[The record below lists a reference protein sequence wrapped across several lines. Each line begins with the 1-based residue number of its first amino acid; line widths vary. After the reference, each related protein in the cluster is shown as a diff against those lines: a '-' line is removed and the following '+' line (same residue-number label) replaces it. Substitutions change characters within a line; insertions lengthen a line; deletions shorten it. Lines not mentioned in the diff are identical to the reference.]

1 MFILTSLRKTTMSEL
16 TPEKVQT
23 WIKVIHKL
31 DEVNEE
37 MRLLKEELAA
47 EQVAWDAFMARK
59 AADDEE
65 RRLARAA
72 RNEELRQERIVRHRA
87 YMDKL
92 RNS

>member
-1 MFILTSLRKTTMSEL
+1 MSEL

-31 DEVNEE
+31 DEVNEN
-37 MRLLKEELAA
+37 MRLLKEEMTV
-47 EQVAWDAFMARK
+47 EQVAWDAFKARK

>member
-1 MFILTSLRKTTMSEL
+1 MSEL

-31 DEVNEE
+31 DEVNEN

-47 EQVAWDAFMARK
+47 EQVAWDAFKARK

-87 YMDKL
+87 YMEKL

>member
-1 MFILTSLRKTTMSEL
+1 MSEL